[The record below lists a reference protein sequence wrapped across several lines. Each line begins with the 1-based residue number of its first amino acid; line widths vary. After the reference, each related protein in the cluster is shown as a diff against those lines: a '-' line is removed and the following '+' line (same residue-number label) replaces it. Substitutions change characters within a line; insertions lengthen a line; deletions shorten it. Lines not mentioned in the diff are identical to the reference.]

1 MAASPE
7 KTRPPNRISQWPLTE
22 GGSCPD
28 EAGMCQSW
36 CGPGVRAAQPETE
49 LQLPGRDPLL
59 RRGLQRLQLRLV
71 AGTARSP
78 NLRPT

>member
-1 MAASPE
+1 MA
-7 KTRPPNRISQWPLTE
+7 R
-22 GGSCPD
+22 
-28 EAGMCQSW
+28 
-36 CGPGVRAAQPETE
+36 PGVRAAQPETE